1 MKNGCFT
8 KHPLKNGCLE
18 FQEHVRI
25 RLKQGTGEV
34 FQCREQASGSDG
46 DCIRLGQTALLSSRV
61 MWQTITTM
69 SGLRM
74 GVKPT
79 GSETYAPCWL
89 F

>member
-18 FQEHVRI
+18 FQEHVGI

-46 DCIRLGQTALLSSRV
+46 DCIRLGQTALLSTRV
-61 MWQTITTM
+61 MWQQNYDDEWA
-69 SGLRM
+69 RD
-74 GVKPT
+74 
-79 GSETYAPCWL
+79 GSETYGQ
-89 F
+89 